1 MDEINPA
8 NLIDPATQEEEE
20 GGVEVVEDEGG
31 AAEAIVDDGDDPAV
45 DGNGED
51 ADLCAR
57 DGSGVDCD
65 FDSPPATT
73 PLETV
78 DLDIGLPYGYGG
90 NIALKLKAKYEGA
103 NEPSTALSSRVTTFE
118 WDSFNR

>member
-1 MDEINPA
+1 MQEEVADE
-8 NLIDPATQEEEE
+8 IDPANQIDPAIQEEEE
-20 GGVEVVEDEGG
+20 GGEEVVEDGG
-31 AAEAIVDDGDDPAV
+31 EAAEVIVENVDDPSVAGDS
-45 DGNGED
+45 ED

-90 NIALKLKAKYEGA
+90 NIALKLK
-103 NEPSTALSSRVTTFE
+103 VTLKE
-118 WDSFNR
+118 KDPELEV